1 MSELIVRGA
10 YRFTSEDIDCVPCS
24 GQPYCTPF
32 IDGDK
37 IAFQIPTECCGEVV
51 GCESLTEECIDEQ
64 GIELIENATIEDG
77 CVIIPN
83 RLYST
88 AGQYRQ
94 IFMPYT
100 FGSNDDKYT
109 FCFCLTGFEGADFDI
124 YPYISDGTNY
134 LYPPVSGAGN
144 YCIEITQ
151 ASGYTEVGLLIV
163 VPADFTGYPEYK
175 ICCLTICEA
184 KEYTAELIDEEG
196 EAVTTIPSTTNE
208 LGQEFSLSLQ
218 IPGEIPLGCY
228 RIKVTNN
235 CDETEYFSQCL
246 AFTSESTCGD
256 TLLIQ
261 YRNRNNAFGFDYSN
275 SSYINSIR
283 VEGRL
288 KEPTFPDTSSVQ
300 TLSDNTNA
308 VINSRVQML
317 WKVSLNDLPY
327 YIHAAL
333 AVARRHSE
341 FTIDGVPFVCAEGDY
356 APNWRRSSQYA
367 PVEFEAFDQSF
378 DGVSTYCG

>member
-1 MSELIVRGA
+1 MAELIVRGP
-10 YRFTSEDIDCVPCS
+10 YRFTTDETECEPCS

-32 IDGDK
+32 TNGDK
-37 IAFQIPTECCGEVV
+37 IAFQIPAECCGEVV
-51 GCESLTEECIDEQ
+51 GCESLTEECIEEQ
-64 GIELIENATIEDG
+64 DIELIEDATIEDG
-77 CVIIPN
+77 CVIVPN

-134 LYPPVSGAGN
+134 FYPPVSGAGD
-144 YCIEITQ
+144 YCIEITN
-151 ASGYTEVGLLIV
+151 ASGYTEVGLLID
-163 VPADFTGYPEYK
+163 VPADFTGYPEYR
-175 ICCLTICEA
+175 ICCMTICQTTT
-184 KEYTAELIDEEG
+184 YTAELVDEDG
-196 EAVTTIPSTTNE
+196 DVVTAIPSADND
-208 LGQEFSLSLQ
+208 LGQEFSLSLL
-218 IPGEIPLGCY
+218 IPSEIPIGCY
-228 RIKVTNN
+228 RIKITSD
-235 CDETEYFSQCL
+235 CDEVEYFSQCL
-246 AFTSESTCGD
+246 AFIASTACGD

-275 SSYINSIR
+275 PAYINSIR
-283 VEGRL
+283 VAGKL
-288 KEPTFPDTSSVQ
+288 KHPTFPDESSVQ

-308 VINSRVQML
+308 VINSRVQKL
-317 WKVSLNDLPY
+317 WQVSLNDLPD

-333 AVARRHSE
+333 AVARRHSV
-341 FTIDGVPFVCAEGDY
+341 FTIDGVDFVCAEGDY
-356 APNWRRSSQYA
+356 APNWRNSSQFA
-367 PVEFEAFDQSF
+367 PVQFEAFDQSF